1 MANEKSKA
9 EQYRDERKARIAK
22 AAKKNAHSMEKRNT
36 AKKIVNKVIAIVLCV
51 AIVLAAAGYLLN
63 YYGAIQRVIRLGSV
77 GEEESVSLAEYEYYY
92 MRAYNQIRYQSQYY
106 QYYYQTSNGYD
117 TSLSP
122 EDQPQT
128 TKDDDGNEISWVEK
142 LHNDTI
148 QLIQLHKT
156 YYNKAVEAGLKL
168 SKADEAYIDKQIES
182 LREEAKSAS
191 KSSEKEQS
199 NMTYSLN
206 AYLRKVYGGAVNE
219 RFLRKMLKIQT
230 LAQKYVTQRTAEIA
244 KGYDQKTIDEA
255 YKKDTSSY
263 DIVTFRVYTFQTQTL
278 TAEENETDDALKAR
292 QAKADAEVKKNAND
306 FLNAVKDEN
315 SFIAK
320 AKAANKDDESYD
332 ADKSTKLTNVKSYVS
347 QNFSEDIANW
357 LFNSTTKD
365 GSKKLFSDEDN
376 GKYTIVLAVKGPHQ
390 EKTVSVR
397 HILFATKDQST
408 NEALSAEE
416 IANKKAKA
424 ESTLKKFNEG
434 DKSEDSF
441 AALANEFTE
450 DTGTNTNGGLYENIY
465 PGQMV
470 SAFNDWIF
478 DSKRKTGDVDIVETE
493 FGYHLIYFVKADG
506 TEYYDSAIRAS
517 KASEDF
523 EKESQELLDG
533 DTYTAYIGP
542 RLSQYAE
549 KSALKKIKRL
559 VEINKQNS
567 SSSSS
572 YSS

>member
-219 RFLRKMLKIQT
+219 RFLRRMLKIQT